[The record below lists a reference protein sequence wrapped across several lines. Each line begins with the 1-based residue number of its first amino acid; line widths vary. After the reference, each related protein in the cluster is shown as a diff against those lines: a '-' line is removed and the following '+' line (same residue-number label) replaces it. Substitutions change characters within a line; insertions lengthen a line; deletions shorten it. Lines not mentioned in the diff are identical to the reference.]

1 MNNIR
6 AIEALNQREL
16 EAGVP
21 LSASWHTD
29 WSDTAYVFIGGLPYE
44 LSEGDIITIFSQFGE
59 PVHVNLVRDKDTGKS
74 KGFAFLKY
82 EDQRSTNL
90 AVDNL
95 GGATILGRIIRVDH
109 TRYKPKEGEVVDE
122 NSHANAGTRA
132 KNEDDQVRPVKRR
145 RGDVSSEDE
154 RGWRTK
160 APSREMLKEE
170 LELQKLIREHDEDDP
185 MKEYLIR
192 EKKEEVQKALE
203 KLKMDKKSSKHRHHS
218 GRGSKNEHRHR
229 SHRHRSRSRE
239 PSRRHRSRSA
249 DRRNSTKAIEETRR
263 PRDNVREAHR
273 DRVGDKD
280 QVRDRDSRRE
290 RDDDREGGGIRDGN
304 KERERGQGKDINEE
318 KDRIRHQGRERTEI
332 TRKERYGDDR

>member
-1 MNNIR
+1 M
-6 AIEALNQREL
+6 
-16 EAGVP
+16 
-21 LSASWHTD
+21 
-29 WSDTAYVFIGGLPYE
+29 
-44 LSEGDIITIFSQFGE
+44 
-59 PVHVNLVRDKDTGKS
+59 
-74 KGFAFLKY
+74 
-82 EDQRSTNL
+82 
-90 AVDNL
+90 DNL

-280 QVRDRDSRRE
+280 QVRDRDLRRE